1 MGRVEELHQQHAP
14 VRAVQPQEAVGLI
27 EAQRQVVLAAGEAIL
42 PVVLAQAGQTK
53 SAKLKR
59 SGCEGS

>member
-14 VRAVQPQEAVGLI
+14 VRPVQPHQAVGLI
-27 EAQRQVVLAAGEAIL
+27 EARQQVVLAGGEAVL
-42 PVVLAQAGQTK
+42 PVVLAQPVQTK
-53 SAKLKR
+53 SARLKR